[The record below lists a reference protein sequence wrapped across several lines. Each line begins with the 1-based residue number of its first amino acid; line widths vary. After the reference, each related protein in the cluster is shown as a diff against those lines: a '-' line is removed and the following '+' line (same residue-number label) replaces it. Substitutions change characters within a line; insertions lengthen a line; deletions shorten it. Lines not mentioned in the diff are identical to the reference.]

1 MNSLFFITL
10 AGVIA
15 ATWWGR
21 DQQLAARRTQ
31 RAYVKLDA
39 DYQAL
44 WEAHDR
50 AIEDLDGFIEAS
62 ILNAKVKHPSN
73 HLSLIKGEGA

>member
-1 MNSLFFITL
+1 MNSLFFLTL

-15 ATWWGR
+15 TVWWGR
-21 DQQLAARRTQ
+21 DQQLAARRAQ
-31 RAYVKLDA
+31 RAYVKLDG

-50 AIEDLDGFIEAS
+50 ALDDLDGFIEAS
-62 ILNAKVKHPSN
+62 IDNAKAKHPASRFT
-73 HLSLIKGEGA
+73 LVRGEGA

>member
-15 ATWWGR
+15 AAWWGR
-21 DQQLAARRTQ
+21 DQQLAARRAQ
-31 RAYVKLDA
+31 RAYMKLDA

-44 WEAHDR
+44 WEAHDS
-50 AIEDLDGFIEAS
+50 ALDDLDGFIEAS
-62 ILNAKVKHPSN
+62 LHNAKVKHPAN
-73 HLSLIKGEGA
+73 RLSLIRGEGA